1 MNPKTDPKTAQ
12 KVLKKW
18 GLKRDPRPKSGR
30 EIFIKILEG
39 LPAPSEAPAAYIP
52 TSFELCQAFTP

>member
-1 MNPKTDPKTAQ
+1 MTPKTGPKTAQ

-18 GLKRDPRPKSGR
+18 VLKRDPHPKTPGK
-30 EIFIKILEG
+30 IFIKILEG

-52 TSFELCQAFTP
+52 TSFELSLAFTP